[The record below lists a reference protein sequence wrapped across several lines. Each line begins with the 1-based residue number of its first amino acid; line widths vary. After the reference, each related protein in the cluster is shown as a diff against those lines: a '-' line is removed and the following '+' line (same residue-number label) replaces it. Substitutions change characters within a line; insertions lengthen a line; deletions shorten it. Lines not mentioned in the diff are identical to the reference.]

1 MTAGHPP
8 GRSDGVDAV
17 RVLARLDGI
26 PERIEAVREAC
37 TRLRWHQ
44 ALRRRI
50 PEAAAE
56 SRVRGAQASGELDG
70 ARMGVDAVRD
80 IMRGAATWHDP
91 PDPVERVMQGAVA
104 ATAETEHLATLV
116 TRAPQ
121 QVLARLH
128 TVTAASLVPPGE
140 RHLLGRP
147 RRDGEDCRELLEVG
161 PAPPAGEARA
171 RLQAVADLMARAGDA
186 PALVV
191 AAVVHAEVAVARP
204 FVHGNAV
211 VARAL
216 ERLLVHATGLDPTGV
231 SVPEAGHVGGPRY
244 LGSLTA
250 YERGDA
256 QGVGM
261 WVAHCGDAM
270 VSAAAEGER
279 IADAVLAGRLG

>member
-1 MTAGHPP
+1 MSRA
-8 GRSDGVDAV
+8 SDGVEAA
-17 RVLARLDGI
+17 RALAQLPGV
-26 PERIEAVREAC
+26 PEQVDAVREAC

-56 SRVRGAQASGELDG
+56 SRVRGAQASGELEG
-70 ARMGVDAVRD
+70 ARLSVEIVRD

-91 PDPVERVMQGAVA
+91 PDPVERVMQGVVAV
-104 ATAETEHLATLV
+104 TAETEHLGPLV
-116 TRAPQ
+116 SRTPQ

-128 TVTAASLVPPGE
+128 TVAAAAMVPDDG
-140 RHLLGRP
+140 RDVLGRP

-161 PAPPAGEARA
+161 PAPPAAEARA
-171 RLQAVADLMARAGDA
+171 RLGGVVDLLTGLADA

-204 FVHGNAV
+204 FTHGNAV

-216 ERLLVHATGLDPTGV
+216 ERLVVHASGLDPTGV
-231 SVPEAGHVGGPRY
+231 TVPEAGHVGGPRY

-250 YERGDA
+250 YQRGDA
-256 QGVGM
+256 AGVGM
-261 WVAHCGDAM
+261 WITYCGQAL
-270 VSAAAEGER
+270 VAAAEEGER
-279 IADAVLAGRLG
+279 IAGAVLAGRLG